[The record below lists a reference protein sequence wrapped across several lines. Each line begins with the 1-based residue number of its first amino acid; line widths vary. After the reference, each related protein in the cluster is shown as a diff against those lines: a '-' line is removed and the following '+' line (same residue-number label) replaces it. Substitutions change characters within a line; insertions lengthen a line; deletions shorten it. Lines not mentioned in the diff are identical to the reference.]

1 MVERSYSV
9 TPVRPSPSQSEMT
22 LAICGLRKFFRRVH
36 PCPLD
41 TFLVVVLFR
50 QGHNRFTK
58 LALNIRT
65 EKLEKNV

>member
-1 MVERSYSV
+1 MVEWSYSV
-9 TPVRPSPSQSEMT
+9 TPAHQSPSSSEMA

-41 TFLVVVLFR
+41 TFLVVVLFP

-58 LALNIRT
+58 LTLNIRT
-65 EKLEKNV
+65 EKLEKTV